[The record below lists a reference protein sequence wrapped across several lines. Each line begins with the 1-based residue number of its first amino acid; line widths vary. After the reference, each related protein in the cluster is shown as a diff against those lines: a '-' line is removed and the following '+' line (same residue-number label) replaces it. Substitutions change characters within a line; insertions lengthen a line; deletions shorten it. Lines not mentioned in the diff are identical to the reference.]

1 MCINE
6 RESRERKKKRHLDDL
21 FSSEYVE
28 STIDEKKKR
37 RRKKKER
44 RETRGN
50 FDKSLA
56 SQALAYATCWQERR
70 PFVTINSRVAA
81 RIIAMFDSE
90 NDLWVRKINR

>member
-1 MCINE
+1 VYKT

-56 SQALAYATCWQERR
+56 SQALCLCDMLAGTKTVCHY
-70 PFVTINSRVAA
+70 
-81 RIIAMFDSE
+81 
-90 NDLWVRKINR
+90 